1 MRGSYS
7 GLKKFSYNL
16 FQSIKACFIS
26 LKTIFFTSFQTLIF
40 FIKVFAFLWKVI
52 GVKEFPKSNP
62 NWYNCINGRVIYP
75 FSKICLFVCFFIF
88 NLLILFLLFLYIL
101 YVLFLCLFI
110 SFIAFLFYLF
120 YFLPWK
126 YITASKTDLAKVAET
141 FKNKKSFSIPIL
153 SLVVNAFS
161 TVT

>member
-101 YVLFLCLFI
+101 YILFLCLFYFFYCF
-110 SFIAFLFYLF
+110 FILFVLF
-120 YFLPWK
+120 FTL
-126 YITASKTDLAKVAET
+126 KVHYCFENR
-141 FKNKKSFSIPIL
+141 FGQSCWNFQK
-153 SLVVNAFS
+153 
-161 TVT
+161 